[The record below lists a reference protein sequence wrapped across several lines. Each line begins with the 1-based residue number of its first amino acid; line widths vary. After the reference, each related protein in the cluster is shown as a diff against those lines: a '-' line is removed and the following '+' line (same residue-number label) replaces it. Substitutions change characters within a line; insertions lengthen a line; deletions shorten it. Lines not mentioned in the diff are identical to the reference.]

1 VLKVEEPYTGDGTR
15 SWGPPWAGDQSAYFL
30 AANRSKQS
38 LCINFRQPD
47 GSALIRDLAARSDV
61 LIENFKPGALQRAG
75 LDYPAL
81 SAVNPRLIYCS
92 ITGYGQTGPDRDLP
106 GYDFVVQA
114 QSGLMSITGPVE
126 GPPSKVG
133 VALVDILTGMHAASA
148 ILAALLERERSGRGQ
163 YIDIAL
169 LDAALSSLANV
180 AQNALVT
187 GAVPGRYGSAHPSIV
202 PYQPFAT
209 ADGTLA
215 LAIGTDDQYA
225 RFCAA
230 VERPDLAAEPY
241 ASNPGRVAQR
251 AQLVPLLQEILQTRT
266 TDAWL
271 NLLHAINVPAGPVLD
286 VAAALQQPQ
295 VAVRGLVHS
304 VDHPSA
310 GTVSLLGAVAHFS
323 RTSAAEPQS
332 PPTLGQHT
340 RTALTRVLGLDDA
353 TLDDLQRRKII
364 A

>member
-1 VLKVEEPYTGDGTR
+1 VLKVEEPRSGDSTR

-30 AANRSKQS
+30 AANHSKQS
-38 LCINFRQPD
+38 LCINLKSPD
-47 GSALIRDLAARSDV
+47 GSALVRDLAARSDV
-61 LIENFKPGALQRAG
+61 LIENFKPGALQRFG
-75 LDYPAL
+75 LDYAAL
-81 SAVNPRLIYCS
+81 SAVNPRLVYCS

-114 QSGLMSITGPVE
+114 QSGLMSITGEIE

-133 VALVDILTGMHAASA
+133 VALVDIMTGLHAASA

-163 YIDIAL
+163 WIDIAL

-187 GAVPGRYGSAHPSIV
+187 GTVPERYGNAHPSIV

-230 VERPDLAAEPY
+230 VERPELAAEPY
-241 ASNPGRVAQR
+241 TRNPGRVAQR
-251 AQLVPLLQEILQTRT
+251 ARLVPLLQEIFLTRAT
-266 TDAWL
+266 GAWL
-271 NLLHAINVPAGPVLD
+271 ELLHAINVPAGPLLD
-286 VAAALQQPQ
+286 GSSALQQPQ
-295 VAVRGLVHS
+295 VVARGLVHH
-304 VDHPSA
+304 VGHPSA
-310 GTVSLLGAVAHFS
+310 GTVSVLGAVAQFS
-323 RTSAAEPQS
+323 RTPAAEPLP

-340 RTALTRVLGLDDA
+340 RSALTRILGLDDA
-353 TLDDLQRRKII
+353 ALDDLQHRKVI